1 MRVNAALQEFMFDLA
16 GNKAMPGAL
25 KKRDKKADKDKKLKA
40 KAKEEDRLAN
50 GPGYNQSDKF
60 WETQWVILGSAG
72 QLLSYDK
79 S

>member
-16 GNKAMPGAL
+16 GNKAAAGGL
-25 KKRDKKADKDKKLKA
+25 RKRNPKDKEEKLKA

-60 WETQWVILGSAG
+60 DEN
-72 QLLSYDK
+72 
-79 S
+79 